1 MEYETLKATEEE
13 ENLKKLNENNINN
26 NKKISIKKKNYIKMF
41 F

>member
-26 NKKISIKKKNYIKMF
+26 NKKISIKKKLY
-41 F
+41 